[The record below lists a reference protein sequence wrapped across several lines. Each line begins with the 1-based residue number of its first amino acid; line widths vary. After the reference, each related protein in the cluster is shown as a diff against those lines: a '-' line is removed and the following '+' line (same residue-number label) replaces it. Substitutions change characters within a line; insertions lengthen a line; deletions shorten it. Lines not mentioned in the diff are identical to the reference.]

1 MLLREA
7 IFKVSNLK
15 KEKDTLLAELQN
27 YNVFPISVNE
37 KEIENIKENQ
47 VVDKILS
54 DLDRVTKEIEDLQ
67 KLINKANYES
77 GLKDLIDLV
86 KSKRSDI
93 SWLNRRYL
101 MTLTNYNKNKFS
113 VENGAVIKYAPLR
126 EKVIREKVDLLT
138 KEVEELSLEIDRL
151 NNSWEVPD
159 FCI

>member
-15 KEKDTLLAELQN
+15 KEKDTLFAELQN

-77 GLKDLIDLV
+77 GIKYLIDLV

-101 MTLTNYNKNKFS
+101 MTNYSKNKFS

-126 EKVIREKVDLLT
+126 EEIIREKMDSLT
-138 KEVEELSLEIDRL
+138 KEVEGLSLEIDRL